1 MDRHEGSV
9 LTGCYF
15 GFSGP
20 GGGGCMLPKQGPGAP
35 GLHEDGECY
44 LQLPTGWPK
53 LPPVK
58 NVFPGREYHWLLT
71 IISNN

>member
-1 MDRHEGSV
+1 
-9 LTGCYF
+9 
-15 GFSGP
+15 
-20 GGGGCMLPKQGPGAP
+20 MLPKQGPGAP
-35 GLHEDGECY
+35 GLHEDREYY